1 MDNIKYNKSITELVK
16 KRTSVR
22 TYNNTYIHKDIINK
36 LDEFTNQIKGPFE
49 SKVRFKIINTKE
61 EINGGKLG
69 TYGIIK
75 GTSTYIGVVVEDGPM
90 NLEELG
96 YEMEALILYA
106 TSLGLGTCWIA
117 GTFKKSEFS
126 KAMGVK
132 ENEIFAVISPIGYRS
147 DKKSFMEKIIKLQG
161 TLGRRKD
168 WSELFKLKDCI
179 TPIPINNELGVIEE
193 ALENVRLAPSAINKQ
208 PWRIVKDQDKFHFY
222 KVEKYS
228 SHSKNTGIN
237 NHRIDMGI
245 AMCHFDLTCKE
256 FGIKGRFI
264 DSNPQFKSAPIDFK
278 YIITWIKE

>member
-36 LDEFTNQIKGPFE
+36 LDEFINQIKGPFE

-75 GTSTYIGVVVEDGPM
+75 GASTYIGVVVEDGPM

-126 KAMGVK
+126 KVMGVR

-193 ALENVRLAPSAINKQ
+193 ALENVRLAPSAVNKQ
-208 PWRIVKDQDKFHFY
+208 PWRIVKDQDNFHFY
-222 KVEKYS
+222 KAEKYS
-228 SHSKNTGIN
+228 SHSQNAGID

-256 FGIKGRFI
+256 LGIKGRFI
-264 DSNPQFKSAPIDFK
+264 DSNPQFNSAPIDFK